1 MYNKYKS
8 WYDKIISNAQN
19 RNTEGYTE
27 IHHIIPRSLGGTNN
41 QLNLVELTARE
52 HFICHILLTKFTK
65 GQDKR
70 KMVRAVVFMKS
81 ENTYQNRY
89 INSRLYESI
98 KLIHSNNMSLSMSG
112 EKNTFFGKK
121 HSEET
126 RKKMSLLKKGKY
138 IPWNKGIPRTE
149 TEKQNISKSKIG
161 KPSGKKG
168 IPGKKA
174 SEETKE
180 KMTHTRQGKSY
191 WWNNGEKNCRSSVS
205 TGSEWK
211 RGRLFSTPLYSSFC
225 KKIISS

>member
-138 IPWNKGIPRTE
+138 IPWNKGIHRT
-149 TEKQNISKSKIG
+149 
-161 KPSGKKG
+161 
-168 IPGKKA
+168 
-174 SEETKE
+174 
-180 KMTHTRQGKSY
+180 
-191 WWNNGEKNCRSSVS
+191 
-205 TGSEWK
+205 
-211 RGRLFSTPLYSSFC
+211 
-225 KKIISS
+225 